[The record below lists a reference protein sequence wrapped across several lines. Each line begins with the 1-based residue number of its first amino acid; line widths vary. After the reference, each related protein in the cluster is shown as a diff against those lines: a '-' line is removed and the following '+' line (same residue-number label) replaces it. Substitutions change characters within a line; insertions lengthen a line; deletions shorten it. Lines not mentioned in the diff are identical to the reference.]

1 MLFAVPIARETETLW
16 YNLRLIVDNKVEREP
31 RCWLVSKI
39 NRISHKGI
47 CTITMAQDTFN
58 QHTDYIEK
66 DEFGNTVG
74 MWGDFFASSI
84 TPTPIVPD
92 IQDDDDF
99 SPTSDYI
106 STVTCSGKNQ
116 IKIGGSM
123 KTLTVRFTDGYG
135 DPSEFLPGEWS
146 FVIDDEP
153 IPEDLLTIT
162 DVAENKIKV
171 KFNGGDEYI
180 GKILEATYTSG
191 DVVSSL
197 KLEVIPL

>member
-1 MLFAVPIARETETLW
+1 MSRETETLF
-16 YNLRLIVDNKVEREP
+16 YNHRIIIDNRGISTEP
-31 RCWLVSKI
+31 RVFQISKVNRVSH
-39 NRISHKGI
+39 NGI
-47 CTITMAQDTFN
+47 CTVTAAQDNFN

-66 DEFGNTVG
+66 DEFGNIIG
-74 MWGDFFASSI
+74 QWADYWSSNI
-84 TPTPIVPD
+84 EPTPIVPD

-99 SPTSDYI
+99 SSTTDLI

-135 DPSEFLPGEWS
+135 DPAEFRPGEWS

>member
-1 MLFAVPIARETETLW
+1 MSRETETLF
-16 YNLRLIVDNKVEREP
+16 YNHRIIIDNRGVSTEP
-31 RCWLVSKI
+31 RAFQISKVNRVSH
-39 NRISHKGI
+39 NGI
-47 CTITMAQDTFN
+47 CTVTAAQDRFD

-135 DPSEFLPGEWS
+135 DPAEFLPGEWS
-146 FVIDDEP
+146 FVIDDEH
-153 IPEDLLTIT
+153 IPDDLLTIT
-162 DVAENKIKV
+162 NVAENKIKV

-191 DVVSSL
+191 DVISSL
-197 KLEVIPL
+197 KLEIIAL

>member
-1 MLFAVPIARETETLW
+1 MSRETETLF
-16 YNLRLIVDNKVEREP
+16 YNHRIIIDNRGVSTEP
-31 RCWLVSKI
+31 RAFQISKVNRVSH
-39 NRISHKGI
+39 NGI
-47 CTITMAQDTFN
+47 CTVTAAQDNFN

-66 DEFGNTVG
+66 DEFGNIIG
-74 MWGDFFASSI
+74 QWADYWSSNI
-84 TPTPIVPD
+84 EPTPIVPD

-135 DPSEFLPGEWS
+135 DPAEFLPGEWS

-153 IPEDLLTIT
+153 IPDDLLTIT

-191 DVVSSL
+191 DVISSL
-197 KLEVIPL
+197 KLEIIAL